1 MKLIRVI
8 QSKIVKKD
16 NKYQVQSEK
25 GKNLGTY
32 DTKSEA
38 EKRLKQVEMFKHMKK
53 KSSLLTYT
61 DLYKDFITKLTNN
74 EFEWDIEKVSGY
86 DIDIIVYDEHSDRLV
101 KLDIDY
107 ELTDFHPEIKGVN
120 KWKAQSDIDYYGQSA
135 YYETFNLHQIK
146 VVEINAHKVNNI
158 EIPVDSPFG
167 RRLYESIEEDY
178 RYNIDY

>member
-53 KSSLLTYT
+53 KSKLFTYD
-61 DLYKDFITKLTNN
+61 DLNKWYEEELRKQGFPADEQLHK
-74 EFEWDIEKVSGY
+74 E
-86 DIDIIVYDEHSDRLV
+86 YDEYVAEVEKRNYSQNANLHEEPIDFKSYKNMRLEQFSNKNVNNMKPV
-101 KLDIDY
+101 K
-107 ELTDFHPEIKGVN
+107 
-120 KWKAQSDIDYYGQSA
+120 KWKYNYDWE
-135 YYETFNLHQIK
+135 ET
-146 VVEINAHKVNNI
+146 E
-158 EIPVDSPFG
+158 EDP
-167 RRLYESIEEDY
+167 IEEPKSTQ
-178 RYNIDY
+178 IE